1 MKKWKL
7 LMPSSR
13 IILPQPFQPIPH
25 PDDQPF
31 SLCKSGSLACQDRSQ
46 QLIGHQFSCYLAY
59 EYASRLSIHV
69 S

>member
-7 LMPSSR
+7 TVTFSVTVKHLVVT
-13 IILPQPFQPIPH
+13 PIPH

-59 EYASRLSIHV
+59 EYTSRLSIHV